1 MKKLFFMSGLQRS
14 GSTLLGSLL
23 SQNPDF
29 YVSPTSPVLDFLVS
43 SDMSLNTLSSVYTYN
58 SEEVKKSIFG
68 STFKNFY
75 KHIKKPIIIDKHR
88 GWSSN
93 VNTLKNFA
101 VPNPKLI
108 VTYRPIAE
116 IATSFIKLAEKDP
129 DNAIDVGLKE
139 RNLEINNYN
148 RARYVWEEWTY
159 EMYDTL
165 RYGLNNHRENI
176 YVVHY
181 KKLVDNPQ
189 EELYNIYDFLELERY
204 EEHYFEN
211 IINTLSEQ
219 KDELWGFKGLH
230 DIRSSVN
237 YESNDPKDI
246 IGEDLCH
253 YFSVYDKFLKL

>member
-1 MKKLFFMSGLQRS
+1 MKKLFFMGGLQRS

-23 SQNPDF
+23 SQNPDL
-29 YVSPTSPVLDFLVS
+29 YCSPTSPILDFLVS
-43 SDMSLNTLSSVYTYN
+43 SDTCLNNLSNMYTYDI
-58 SEEVKKSIFG
+58 EEVRKSIFG

-75 KHIKKPIIIDKHR
+75 KHVKKPIVIDKHR

-93 VNTLKNFA
+93 INTLKKF
-101 VPNPKLI
+101 VLPNPKVI

-116 IATSFIKLAEKDP
+116 VITSFIKLADKDP
-129 DNAIDVGLKE
+129 ENMIDASL
-139 RNLEINNYN
+139 RSANIEINNQN
-148 RARYVWEEWTY
+148 RAKYVWEEWTY
-159 EMYDTL
+159 EMYDIL

-176 YVVHY
+176 YVIHY

-189 EELYNIYDFLELERY
+189 KELYNIYDFLELERY

-219 KDELWGFKGLH
+219 KDEIWGFKGLH
-230 DIRSSVN
+230 DIRSSIN
-237 YESNDPKDI
+237 NESNDPKDI

-253 YFSVYDKFLKL
+253 YFSIYDRFLKL